1 MARVRRSSDQNP
13 PGEIAHTDAARPRR
27 ANSSATNPPM
37 ELPARCGRSSP
48 PPNIDPDDMV
58 IDVNTK
64 LTDVEHGGKPDPFV
78 SSCE

>member
-1 MARVRRSSDQNP
+1 MSSQRFTRVV
-13 PGEIAHTDAARPRR
+13 
-27 ANSSATNPPM
+27 
-37 ELPARCGRSSP
+37 L

>member
-1 MARVRRSSDQNP
+1 MGMPVNKSVPHGAFRGS
-13 PGEIAHTDAARPRR
+13 
-27 ANSSATNPPM
+27 
-37 ELPARCGRSSP
+37 L
-48 PPNIDPDDMV
+48 PNIDPDDMV